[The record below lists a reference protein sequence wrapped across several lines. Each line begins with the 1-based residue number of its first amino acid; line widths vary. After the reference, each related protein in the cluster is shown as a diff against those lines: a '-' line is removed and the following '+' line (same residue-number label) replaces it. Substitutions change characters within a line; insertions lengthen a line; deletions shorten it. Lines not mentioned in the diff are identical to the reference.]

1 MKKLLYTFSLQLF
14 AEGGAAGGDGAG
26 GEGQGVTGAAAMP
39 QTKGAKNPLADVQ
52 YGVQKEAEVPAA
64 EVQETQPQAQQ
75 IDRDAEFEK
84 LIKGDY
90 KEQYDARVQDTIQK
104 RLKSSKDIVD
114 KYNSLTPTLEL
125 LAKKYGVTDPTDIA
139 ALNQAIQNDNALYED
154 EALEQGM
161 SVEKFKEF
169 KQMQRENAA
178 LKATQEEQMKQE
190 KGRQLYES
198 WMRQAEDAKVVY
210 PSFDLRTEMQNER
223 FVDLLRSNIDVKTAY
238 EVLHKDDIISG
249 AMQYTAKTVESKI
262 AKKIAANGARPSE
275 NGVGSQSAA
284 VVKNDVTKLNR
295 NDIDEVMRRVA
306 SGERITFG

>member
-1 MKKLLYTFSLQLF
+1 MKKLLYTFNLQLF

-64 EVQETQPQAQQ
+64 EVQETQPQAP
-75 IDRDAEFEK
+75 IDRSAEFEK

-125 LAKKYGVTDPTDIA
+125 LAKKYGVSDPTDIA
-139 ALNQAIQNDNALYED
+139 ALNQAIQNDNAFYED

-284 VVKNDVTKLNR
+284 VVKNDVTKLNG

>member
-1 MKKLLYTFSLQLF
+1 MKKLLYTFNLQLF

-26 GEGQGVTGAAAMP
+26 GDGQGVTGAAAMP

-52 YGVQKEAEVPAA
+52 YGVQKEEEVPAA
-64 EVQETQPQAQQ
+64 EVQETQPQAP
-75 IDRDAEFEK
+75 INRDAEFEK

-125 LAKKYGVTDPTDIA
+125 LAKKYGVTDPTDIT

-198 WMRQAEDAKVVY
+198 WMRQAEDAKAVY

>member
-1 MKKLLYTFSLQLF
+1 MKHFYNTLNLQLF

-39 QTKGAKNPLADVQ
+39 QTKGAKNPLANVQ
-52 YGVQKEAEVPAA
+52 YGVQQGEEVPAA
-64 EVQETQPQAQQ
+64 EVQEQEPQAQ
-75 IDRDAEFEK
+75 IDRSAEFEK

-90 KEQYDARVQDTIQK
+90 KEQFDAKVQDIVQK
-104 RLKSSKDIVD
+104 RLKSSKETVD

-125 LAKKYGVTDPTDIA
+125 LAKKYGVADPTDIE
-139 ALNQAIQNDNALYED
+139 ALNKAIQNDNELYEE

-169 KQMQRENAA
+169 KQMQRDNAA
-178 LKATQEEQMKQE
+178 LKAKQDEIQRQEN
-190 KGRQLYES
+190 GRKLYES
-198 WMRQAEDAKVVY
+198 WMTQAEDAKKVY
-210 PSFDLRTEMQNER
+210 PSFDLRTEMQNEK
-223 FVDLLRSNIDVKTAY
+223 FVDLLRSNIDVRTAY

-249 AMQYTAKTVESKI
+249 AMQYTAKTIESKI

-284 VVKNDVTKLNR
+284 VVKNDVTKLNKQ
-295 NDIDEVMRRVA
+295 DINEVMRRVA
-306 SGERITFG
+306 SGERITFS